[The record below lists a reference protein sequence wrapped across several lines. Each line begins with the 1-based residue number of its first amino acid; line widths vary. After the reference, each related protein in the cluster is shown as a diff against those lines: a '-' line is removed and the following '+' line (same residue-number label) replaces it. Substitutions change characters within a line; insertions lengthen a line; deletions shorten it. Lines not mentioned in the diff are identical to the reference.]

1 MPEPLRSRIKNAWS
15 IFTSG
20 DQESEVDISD
30 IGKMTV
36 SLGNPT
42 ASIRRTAGDERTIIN
57 AIYNRM
63 AMDVASVDIRHV
75 RVDENQRYLE
85 TINDSLNQCF
95 TVEANIDQTGRQL
108 IQDAVLTM
116 FKEGAIAIV
125 PTDTDANIY
134 KADSFEVRSLR
145 VGVPTEWYPQYV
157 KVHIYDDRS
166 GMHKDIMVPKTKV
179 AIVQNPFYIVMNDS
193 GSLMKRLIRKLNLLD
208 VVDQQSSSGKMDLI
222 IQLPYTIKSE
232 ARREQAE
239 KRLKSIEDQLSG
251 SKYGIAY
258 ADATEHITQ
267 LNRSVENNLLNQ
279 IEYLTNLA
287 YGQLGITPEI
297 MNGTA
302 DEKVMTNY
310 NSRVIEPI
318 LAALTQAMARVFLS
332 QTARTQGQDIRYFRD
347 PFKLLP
353 ISEIAEIAD
362 KFTRNEIASSN
373 EIRQTIGMVPSA
385 DPKADELRNA
395 NIAQSAEA
403 EAEAGYLEEETAE
416 DAEQYAEDDYGAET

>member
-362 KFTRNEIASSN
+362 KFTRNEITSSN
-373 EIRQTIGMVPSA
+373 EIRQAIGMVPSA

>member
-145 VGVPTEWYPQYV
+145 VGVPTEWYPQHV

-239 KRLKSIEDQLSG
+239 KRLKNIEDQLSG

-373 EIRQTIGMVPSA
+373 EIRQAIGMVPSA

-403 EAEAGYLEEETAE
+403 EAEAGYLEEGTAE

>member
-145 VGVPTEWYPQYV
+145 VGVPTEWYPQHV

-239 KRLKSIEDQLSG
+239 KRLKNIEDQLSG

-362 KFTRNEIASSN
+362 KFTRNEITSSN
-373 EIRQTIGMVPSA
+373 EIRQAIGMVPSA

-403 EAEAGYLEEETAE
+403 EAEAGYLEEGTAE